1 MAAMAAVAI
10 VVGSFSAAAQA
21 ASGTITGLVS
31 DAGTSAPLAAANVR
45 VTGTQIGAQ
54 TTADGH
60 YTIRG
65 VTAGTHDIQVNRIG
79 YEAKHVS
86 VSVTAGQTATANVT
100 LSQAAFSLAT
110 VVTTVTGA
118 TSKAEISNTVATIDV
133 AAKADESSAHSLGE
147 MLSGQAA
154 GVQVSSSG
162 AAGGGSRI
170 RIRGQNSLSLNNA
183 PVVYVDGI
191 KVNSDAGSLTSSST
205 QSSRFD
211 DINPE
216 EIESIDVLKGPAAAT
231 LYGTEAANGVI
242 IITTKKGKAGTTR
255 VSVFGEN
262 GISHDPAAGHYRDLW
277 EGFDNNKVPGKH
289 TQCQLV
295 QVSQG
300 TCHIDSLFHNNV
312 LNQPSTTPIQNGYS
326 RDVGMQVSGGTDRS
340 QYFVSGEYN
349 SIMGTYKMP
358 QSEIDRLT
366 AERGQAPEDFQIYP
380 NADLKINLRANLS
393 AQLGSKADF
402 TVSSGYLDRDDRQPP
417 NEDNSQG
424 LMVDAIAGTAAT
436 DQVDSRGIP
445 LGGYRTFPIGDILSQ
460 NGWSNIN
467 RFTNS
472 LNVRVYP
479 LSWLNLRGNVG
490 YDYTA
495 AMTDN
500 SQYVNQGPVGSGR
513 LGTVTNKREETGIYT
528 IDLGATATTNLW
540 RNIGSK
546 LSIGSQA
553 YRNYQSSTQGR
564 GTTLPPGATTAGAG
578 AVQTAVQATSES
590 ITLGNYAEE
599 VLSFSDQLFV
609 TGAARY
615 DGNSAFG
622 KNFKGVLY
630 PKVGASWLLS
640 QAGWFPRSDQLN
652 SLRARF
658 TYGTSGVQPGGND
671 ATRYYSS
678 TTADVLGVDTPGVT
692 LNATGNASLKPEFSS
707 EYEGGL
713 DATVFNNHTT
723 IELTYFNHHTKDA
736 LISRPLAPSLAGIQ
750 SVTANLGSVRN
761 RGFEYTFNNR
771 IIDNNNVGFDVQL
784 TGSATKNNV
793 ITLGEGVTPVFTGN
807 RSTQRNAPGY
817 PLFGYWGFTYK
828 YNDVNNDKIITPN
841 ELTFSDTSV
850 FMGSSYPTIEMALN
864 PRLELLHRKLAI
876 SAQFDHKEGDIKFDN
891 TLRHQ
896 CSTGGQS
903 CRALYDVDAGLAA
916 QAAAQADNSYS
927 YYTGQYENGKFTRLR
942 EVSVSYQLPDKIA
955 SHIHASR
962 ALLVA
967 TGRNLHVWTPYSGVD
982 PEATVGNQDARGN
995 EEYFSTPPLRFFTVR
1010 VNLTF

>member
-1 MAAMAAVAI
+1 MAAVAI
-10 VVGSFSAAAQA
+10 LVGSVSAAAQA

-31 DAGTSAPLAAANVR
+31 DAGTGAPLSAANVR

-65 VTAGTHDIQVNRIG
+65 VTAGTHDVQVNRIG
-79 YEAKHVS
+79 YEAKHAS
-86 VSVTAGQTATANVT
+86 VRVTAGQTTTSNIT

-133 AAKADESSAHSLGE
+133 AAKSDESSAHSLGE

-170 RIRGQNSLSLNNA
+170 RIRGQNSLSTDNA

-191 KVNSDAGSLTSSST
+191 KVNSSASTGSST
-205 QSSRFD
+205 GPSRFD

-255 VSVFGEN
+255 FSVFAEN
-262 GISHDPAAGHYRDLW
+262 GISTDPIAGNYPDLW
-277 EGFDNNKVPGKH
+277 EGFDLKKVPGKA

-295 QVSQG
+295 QQSQG
-300 TCHIDSLFHNNV
+300 SCHIDSLFHNNV
-312 LNQPSTTPIQNGYS
+312 LNQPITTPIQHGYS
-326 RDVGMQVSGGTDRS
+326 RDIGMQVSGGTDRS

-349 SIMGTYKMP
+349 NIMGTYKMP
-358 QSEIDRLT
+358 QTEIDRLT
-366 AERGQAPEDFQIYP
+366 AERGQAPADFQIYP

-402 TVSSGYLDRDDRQPP
+402 TVSSGYLDRDDRQPQ

-436 DQVDSRGIP
+436 DGVDSRGIP
-445 LGGYRTFPIGDILSQ
+445 LLGYRTFPIGDILSQ
-460 NGWSNIN
+460 NSWSNIN

-479 LSWLNLRGNVG
+479 VSWLNFRGNVG

-495 AMTDN
+495 SMSDQ

-513 LGTVTNKREETGIYT
+513 LGTVRNTRQETGIYT

-546 LSIGSQA
+546 LSLGSQA
-553 YRNYQSSTQGR
+553 YRNYQSSTYGQ
-564 GTTLPPGATTAGAG
+564 GTTLPPGATTANAG
-578 AVQTAVQATSES
+578 AVQTASQSTSES

-599 VLSFSDQLFV
+599 VLSFADQLFV

-630 PKVGASWLLS
+630 PKVGASWLVS
-640 QAGWFPRSDQLN
+640 QASWFPRSDMLN

-658 TYGTSGVQPGGND
+658 TYGTSGVQPGSND
-671 ATRYYSS
+671 ATRYYGT

-692 LNATGNASLKPEFSS
+692 LSSTGNAALKPEFSA
-707 EYEGGL
+707 EYEGGF
-713 DATVFNNHTT
+713 DATIFNNHST
-723 IELTYFNHHTKDA
+723 IELTYFNHTTHDA
-736 LISRPLAPSLAGIQ
+736 LINRPLAPSLAGIS
-750 SVTANLGSVRN
+750 SVTSNLGSVRN
-761 RGFEYTFNNR
+761 RGFEYTLNNR
-771 IIDNNNVGFDVQL
+771 IIDNNNVGLDVQL

-817 PLFGYWGFTYK
+817 PLFGYWGKTYT
-828 YNDVNNDKIITPN
+828 YNDANGDKIITPN

-850 FMGSSYPTIEMALN
+850 FIGSSYPTIEMALN

-876 SAQFDHKEGDIKFDN
+876 SAQFDHKEGDIKFYN

-903 CRALYDVDAGLAA
+903 CRGLYDVDAGFAM

-927 YYTGQYENGKFTRLR
+927 YYTGMYENGKFTRLR
-942 EVSVSYQLPDKIA
+942 ELSLSYQLPDKIA
-955 SHIHASR
+955 SRIHASR

-967 TGRNLHVWTPYSGVD
+967 TGRNLHVWTPYSGTD
-982 PEATVGNQDARGN
+982 PEATVGSGDARGN